1 MTQQSHCWAYT
12 PRKPEL
18 KETPSTR
25 TCCCSVAS
33 DSLQHHGL
41 QHTRPPCSSPAPRA
55 YSQLMFIKSVM
66 PSNHLVLCRSL
77 LVLPSIFPRVFTLAS
92 TLIPGANSLEKT
104 LMLGKTEHRTRR
116 QKGMTEDEMA
126 GWHYQLNGH
135 ESEQTLGD
143 NEGQGS
149 LVCCSSRTCKEL
161 DMTE

>member
-1 MTQQSHCWAYT
+1 MLKWKIQFFVVQSLSRVRLFGI
-12 PRKPEL
+12 PRTAAHQASLSFTISQTLL
-18 KETPSTR
+18 KLT
-25 TCCCSVAS
+25 
-33 DSLQHHGL
+33 
-41 QHTRPPCSSPAPRA
+41 
-55 YSQLMFIKSVM
+55 FIKSVM

-116 QKGMTEDEMA
+116 QKGLTEDEMA

-143 NEGQGS
+143 NEEQGS
-149 LVCCSSRTCKEL
+149 LVCCSSRSCKEL

>member
-1 MTQQSHCWAYT
+1 MLKWKIQFFVVQSLSRVRLFGI
-12 PRKPEL
+12 PRTAAHQASLSFTISQTLL
-18 KETPSTR
+18 KLT
-25 TCCCSVAS
+25 
-33 DSLQHHGL
+33 
-41 QHTRPPCSSPAPRA
+41 
-55 YSQLMFIKSVM
+55 FIKSVM

-143 NEGQGS
+143 NEEQGS
-149 LVCCSSRTCKEL
+149 LVCCSSRSCKEL

>member
-1 MTQQSHCWAYT
+1 MLKWKIQFFVVQSLSRVRLFGI
-12 PRKPEL
+12 PRTAAHQASLSFTISQTLL
-18 KETPSTR
+18 KLT
-25 TCCCSVAS
+25 
-33 DSLQHHGL
+33 
-41 QHTRPPCSSPAPRA
+41 
-55 YSQLMFIKSVM
+55 FIKSVM

-149 LVCCSSRTCKEL
+149 LVCCSSGDAES
-161 DMTE
+161 DMT

>member
-1 MTQQSHCWAYT
+1 MSDFLT
-12 PRKPEL
+12 PWTAAHQASLSITNSWSLL
-18 KETPSTR
+18 K
-25 TCCCSVAS
+25 
-33 DSLQHHGL
+33 
-41 QHTRPPCSSPAPRA
+41 
-55 YSQLMFIKSVM
+55 LMSIESVM

>member
-1 MTQQSHCWAYT
+1 MLKWKIQFFVVQSLSRVRRFGI
-12 PRKPEL
+12 PRTAAHQASLSFTISQTLL
-18 KETPSTR
+18 KLT
-25 TCCCSVAS
+25 
-33 DSLQHHGL
+33 
-41 QHTRPPCSSPAPRA
+41 
-55 YSQLMFIKSVM
+55 FIKSVM

>member
-1 MTQQSHCWAYT
+1 MLKWKIQFFVVQSLSRVRLFGI
-12 PRKPEL
+12 PRTAAHQASLSFTISQTLL
-18 KETPSTR
+18 KLT
-25 TCCCSVAS
+25 
-33 DSLQHHGL
+33 
-41 QHTRPPCSSPAPRA
+41 
-55 YSQLMFIKSVM
+55 FIKSVM

>member
-1 MTQQSHCWAYT
+1 MLKWKIQFFVVQSLSRVRLFGI
-12 PRKPEL
+12 PRTAAHQASLSFTISQTLL
-18 KETPSTR
+18 KLT
-25 TCCCSVAS
+25 
-33 DSLQHHGL
+33 
-41 QHTRPPCSSPAPRA
+41 
-55 YSQLMFIKSVM
+55 FIKSVM

-149 LVCCSSRTCKEL
+149 LVCCSSRSHKEL